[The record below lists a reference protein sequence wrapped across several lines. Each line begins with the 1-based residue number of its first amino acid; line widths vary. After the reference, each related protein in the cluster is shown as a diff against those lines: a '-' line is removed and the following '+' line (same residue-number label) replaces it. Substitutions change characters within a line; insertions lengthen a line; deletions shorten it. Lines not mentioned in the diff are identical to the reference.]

1 MKKISIITHRDMN
14 EVNGSTARPR
24 WQVEALEKHGFH
36 DFQLVDKFDETK
48 LNDVS
53 DTLIHAHQFSARL
66 LDDQKYI
73 IDIHET
79 NLMIVHVLNHEYRLC
94 IFDHPVILH

>member
-1 MKKISIITHRDMN
+1 MN

-24 WQVEALEKHGFH
+24 WQVEALQKHGFH

-73 IDIHET
+73 IDIHGLESVSYT
-79 NLMIVHVLNHEYRLC
+79 QLTL
-94 IFDHPVILH
+94 PTILLV